1 MAFIII
7 ISISIILISICVVWF
22 LSTISAWRSCP
33 NDSTKISFNTFIKFY
48 NIAPDKWELR
58 EDYVK
63 KLFKRNGMSSYFY
76 EKKSF
81 YFPFRDY
88 LKYQSWYNKKIKEK
102 QQNYNNEVL
111 TQLIEE
117 VKKELDEYN
126 EKGLK

>member
-1 MAFIII
+1 M
-7 ISISIILISICVVWF
+7 
-22 LSTISAWRSCP
+22 R
-33 NDSTKISFNTFIKFY
+33 
-48 NIAPDKWELR
+48 
-58 EDYVK
+58 
-63 KLFKRNGMSSYFY
+63 
-76 EKKSF
+76 KKSF

>member
-7 ISISIILISICVVWF
+7 ISIILIYICVVWF
-22 LSTISAWRSCP
+22 FGTISAWRSCP

-58 EDYVK
+58 EGYVK
-63 KLFKRNGMSSYFY
+63 KIFREEQGWSIIPNYKR
-76 EKKSF
+76 SF
-81 YFPFRDY
+81 YFSFRDY
-88 LKYQSWYNKKIKEK
+88 LKYKSWYNKKMKEEK
-102 QQNYNNEVL
+102 QNHDNEVL
-111 TQLIEE
+111 TTLIEE